1 MCTVCGCGEG
11 ETRIDGT
18 AATAVTG
25 DAGHEHVGPD
35 GKIYRHSHGGSGSG
49 SGSGGAHHHHPAQ
62 DGSHEHVAP
71 DGTVFRHSHHGHEHA
86 HADGHGHEHGHEHG
100 PHEDHHAGHH
110 HGGHHDDGHGHHHPD
125 RPDAIDGG
133 AALNQP
139 RLVTIERDILAKNS
153 ALAQT
158 NRRGFAGRGVFV
170 LNLMS
175 SPGSGKTTLLTRSL
189 TDLKGRFP
197 VAVIEGDQQTSFDAD
212 RIRATGTPAVQVNTG
227 KGCHLDAAM
236 VAQATDRLAAG
247 GGFAD
252 DGVLFV
258 ENVGNLVCP
267 AGFDLGETHR
277 VVVLSVTEGEDK
289 PLKYPAMF
297 AGADLLVVN
306 KIDLLPYL
314 SFDVERMIGY
324 AQRLNPSLAVIQLS
338 ATTGE
343 GLESWYEWIADG
355 LAEARAARDAAGK
368 DAETAAETA

>member
-11 ETRIDGT
+11 ETRIDGK
-18 AATAVTG
+18 AA
-25 DAGHEHVGPD
+25 DAEHEHIGPD
-35 GKIYRHSHGGSGSG
+35 GKVYRHRHGEGH
-49 SGSGGAHHHHPAQ
+49 GATHHHTHHHH
-62 DGSHEHVAP
+62 DDTHEHVAP
-71 DGTVFRHSHHGHEHA
+71 DGTVFRHSHSGHGHHDHDHGHGHEHA
-86 HADGHGHEHGHEHG
+86 HDHGHGH
-100 PHEDHHAGHH
+100 DHAHTHH
-110 HGGHHDDGHGHHHPD
+110 HHRPD

-139 RLVTIERDILAKNS
+139 RLITLERDILAKND
-153 ALAQT
+153 ALADI
-158 NRRGFAGRGVFV
+158 NRRRFAGRGVFV

-227 KGCHLDAAM
+227 KGCHLDASM
-236 VAQATDRLAAG
+236 VAQAADKLAAE
-247 GGFAD
+247 GGFAE

-267 AGFDLGETHR
+267 AGLDLGETHR

-289 PLKYPAMF
+289 PLKYPDMF
-297 AGADLLVVN
+297 VRADLLIVN
-306 KIDLLPYL
+306 KIDLLPHL
-314 SFDVERMIGY
+314 TFDVERMIGY

-338 ATTGE
+338 ATTGQ
-343 GLESWYEWIADG
+343 GLEEWYDWIADG
-355 LAEARAARDAAGK
+355 LAEARASHAAPTFA
-368 DAETAAETA
+368 D

>member
-11 ETRIDGT
+11 ETRIDGK
-18 AATAVTG
+18 AT
-25 DAGHEHVGPD
+25 DAEHEHIGPD
-35 GKIYRHSHGGSGSG
+35 GKVYRHRHGEGHGH
-49 SGSGGAHHHHPAQ
+49 AHHHH
-62 DGSHEHVAP
+62 DDTHEHVAP
-71 DGTVFRHSHHGHEHA
+71 DGTVFRHSHTGHGHHDHDHGHDHGHEH
-86 HADGHGHEHGHEHG
+86 DHGH
-100 PHEDHHAGHH
+100 AHH
-110 HGGHHDDGHGHHHPD
+110 HRPD

-139 RLVTIERDILAKNS
+139 RLITIERDILAKND
-153 ALAQT
+153 ALADI
-158 NRRGFAGRGVFV
+158 NRRRFAGRGVFV

-227 KGCHLDAAM
+227 KGCHLDASM
-236 VAQATDRLAAG
+236 VAQAADKLAAE
-247 GGFAD
+247 GGFAE

-289 PLKYPAMF
+289 PLKYPDMF
-297 AGADLLVVN
+297 VRADLLVVN
-306 KIDLLPYL
+306 KIDLLPHL
-314 SFDVERMIGY
+314 TFDVERMIGY

-338 ATTGE
+338 ATTGQ
-343 GLESWYEWIADG
+343 GLEEWYDWIADG
-355 LAEARAARDAAGK
+355 LAEARASQAA
-368 DAETAAETA
+368 AHPASAAV

>member
-11 ETRIDGT
+11 ETRIDGK
-18 AATAVTG
+18 AA
-25 DAGHEHVGPD
+25 DAEHEHIGPD
-35 GKIYRHSHGGSGSG
+35 GKVYRHHHGEAHHH
-49 SGSGGAHHHHPAQ
+49 AHHHHAHHHH
-62 DGSHEHVAP
+62 DDTHEHVAP
-71 DGTVFRHSHHGHEHA
+71 DGTVFRHSHNDHGHTH
-86 HADGHGHEHGHEHG
+86 
-100 PHEDHHAGHH
+100 DHHR
-110 HGGHHDDGHGHHHPD
+110 PD
-125 RPDAIDGG
+125 RADAIDGG

-139 RLVTIERDILAKNS
+139 RLVTIERDILAKNDG
-153 ALAQT
+153 LAAV
-158 NRRGFAGRGVFV
+158 NRRRFAERGVFV

-227 KGCHLDAAM
+227 KGCHLDASM
-236 VAQATDRLAAG
+236 VAQAADKLAAEG
-247 GGFAD
+247 QFAG

-289 PLKYPAMF
+289 PLKYPDMF
-297 AGADLLVVN
+297 VRADLLVVN
-306 KIDLLPYL
+306 KIDLLPHL
-314 SFDVERMIGY
+314 TFDVERMIGY

-338 ATTGE
+338 ATTGQ
-343 GLESWYEWIADG
+343 GLEEWYDWIADG
-355 LAEARAARDAAGK
+355 LAEARASHTASAAV
-368 DAETAAETA
+368 

>member
-11 ETRIDGT
+11 ETRIDGK
-18 AATAVTG
+18 G
-25 DAGHEHVGPD
+25 IDAGHEHVGPD
-35 GKIYRHSHGGSGSG
+35 GKIYRHRHGEAHHH
-49 SGSGGAHHHHPAQ
+49 AHHHH
-62 DGSHEHVAP
+62 DDTHEHVAA
-71 DGTVFRHSHHGHEHA
+71 DGTVFRHSHN
-86 HADGHGHEHGHEHG
+86 
-100 PHEDHHAGHH
+100 DH
-110 HGGHHDDGHGHHHPD
+110 GHHDHGHDHGHHHHHHDGHDHGHDHRRPD
-125 RPDAIDGG
+125 RADAIDGG

-139 RLVTIERDILAKNS
+139 RLVTIERDILAKNDG
-153 ALAQT
+153 LAAV
-158 NRRGFAGRGVFV
+158 NRRRFAERGVFV

-227 KGCHLDAAM
+227 KGCHLDAGM
-236 VAQATDRLAAG
+236 VAQAADKLAAEG
-247 GGFAD
+247 QFAE

-289 PLKYPAMF
+289 PLKYPDMF
-297 AGADLLVVN
+297 VRADLLVVN
-306 KIDLLPYL
+306 KIDLLPHL

-338 ATTGE
+338 ATTGQ
-343 GLESWYEWIADG
+343 GLEAWYEWIADG
-355 LAEARAARDAAGK
+355 LAEARASQSASQAA
-368 DAETAAETA
+368 AV

>member
-11 ETRIDGT
+11 ETRIDGK
-18 AATAVTG
+18 AA
-25 DAGHEHVGPD
+25 DAGHEHIGPD
-35 GKIYRHSHGGSGSG
+35 GKIYRHGHGEAHHH
-49 SGSGGAHHHHPAQ
+49 AHHHH
-62 DGSHEHVAP
+62 DDTHEHVAP
-71 DGTVFRHSHHGHEHA
+71 DGTVFRHSHDDRHQDQDHGHA
-86 HADGHGHEHGHEHG
+86 HGHDHHEHGH
-100 PHEDHHAGHH
+100 
-110 HGGHHDDGHGHHHPD
+110 HDHGHHHHGHSHDHGHTHDHRHPD
-125 RPDAIDGG
+125 RADAIDGG

-139 RLVTIERDILAKNS
+139 RLVTIERDILAKNDG
-153 ALAQT
+153 LAAV
-158 NRRGFAGRGVFV
+158 NRRRFAERGVFV

-227 KGCHLDAAM
+227 KGCHLDAGM
-236 VAQATDRLAAG
+236 VAQAADRLAADG
-247 GGFAD
+247 AFAE

-289 PLKYPAMF
+289 PLKYPDMF
-297 AGADLLVVN
+297 VRADLLVVN
-306 KIDLLPYL
+306 KIDLLPHL
-314 SFDVERMIGY
+314 SFDVDRMIGY

-338 ATTGE
+338 ATSGE
-343 GLESWYEWIADG
+343 GLEEWYDWIADG
-355 LAEARAARDAAGK
+355 LAEARASQAATHTI
-368 DAETAAETA
+368 AV

>member
-11 ETRIDGT
+11 ETRIDGK
-18 AATAVTG
+18 AT
-25 DAGHEHVGPD
+25 DAEHEHIGPD
-35 GKIYRHSHGGSGSG
+35 GKVYRHRHGEGHRH
-49 SGSGGAHHHHPAQ
+49 AHHHH
-62 DGSHEHVAP
+62 DDTHEHVAP
-71 DGTVFRHSHHGHEHA
+71 DGTVFRHSHT
-86 HADGHGHEHGHEHG
+86 D
-100 PHEDHHAGHH
+100 
-110 HGGHHDDGHGHHHPD
+110 HGHHHDHGHDHGGHDHGHAHHHHRPD

-139 RLVTIERDILAKNS
+139 RLVTIERDILAKND
-153 ALAQT
+153 ALADV
-158 NRRGFAGRGVFV
+158 NRRRFAERGVFV

-227 KGCHLDAAM
+227 KGCHLDASM
-236 VAQATDRLAAG
+236 VAQAADKLAAE
-247 GGFAD
+247 GGFAE

-289 PLKYPAMF
+289 PLKYPDMF
-297 AGADLLVVN
+297 VRADLLVVN
-306 KIDLLPYL
+306 KIDLLPHL
-314 SFDVERMIGY
+314 TFDVERMIGY

-338 ATTGE
+338 ATTGQ
-343 GLESWYEWIADG
+343 GLEEWYDWIADG
-355 LAEARAARDAAGK
+355 LAEARASHTASAAV
-368 DAETAAETA
+368 

>member
-11 ETRIDGT
+11 ETRIDGK
-18 AATAVTG
+18 AT
-25 DAGHEHVGPD
+25 DAEHEHIGPD
-35 GKIYRHSHGGSGSG
+35 GKVYRHRHDGGYGH
-49 SGSGGAHHHHPAQ
+49 AHHHH
-62 DGSHEHVAP
+62 DDTHEHVAP
-71 DGTVFRHSHHGHEHA
+71 DGTVFRHSHTEHGHHDHGHDHGHEHDHD
-86 HADGHGHEHGHEHG
+86 HA
-100 PHEDHHAGHH
+100 HH
-110 HGGHHDDGHGHHHPD
+110 HHRPD

-139 RLVTIERDILAKNS
+139 RLITIERDILAKNDG
-153 ALAQT
+153 LAAV
-158 NRRGFAGRGVFV
+158 NRRRFAERGVFV

-227 KGCHLDAAM
+227 KGCHLDASM
-236 VAQATDRLAAG
+236 VAQAADKLAAE
-247 GGFAD
+247 GGFAE

-289 PLKYPAMF
+289 PLKYPDMF
-297 AGADLLVVN
+297 VRADLLVVN
-306 KIDLLPYL
+306 KIDLLPHL
-314 SFDVERMIGY
+314 TFDVERMIGY

-338 ATTGE
+338 ATTGQ
-343 GLESWYEWIADG
+343 GLEEWYDWIADG
-355 LAEARAARDAAGK
+355 LAEARASHAAS
-368 DAETAAETA
+368 AAV

>member
-11 ETRIDGT
+11 ETRIDGK
-18 AATAVTG
+18 AA
-25 DAGHEHVGPD
+25 DAEHEHIGPD
-35 GKIYRHSHGGSGSG
+35 GKVYRHRHGEAHHH
-49 SGSGGAHHHHPAQ
+49 AHHHH
-62 DGSHEHVAP
+62 DDIHEHVAP
-71 DGTVFRHSHHGHEHA
+71 DGTVFRHSHNDHDDHDHGH
-86 HADGHGHEHGHEHG
+86 D
-100 PHEDHHAGHH
+100 
-110 HGGHHDDGHGHHHPD
+110 HGHHHHAHDHHRPD
-125 RPDAIDGG
+125 RADAIDGG

-139 RLVTIERDILAKNS
+139 RLVTIERDILAKNDG
-153 ALAQT
+153 LAAV
-158 NRRGFAGRGVFV
+158 NRRRFAERGVFV

-227 KGCHLDAAM
+227 KGCHLDASM
-236 VAQATDRLAAG
+236 VAQAADKLAADG
-247 GGFAD
+247 QFAG

-289 PLKYPAMF
+289 PLKYPDMF
-297 AGADLLVVN
+297 VRADLLVVN
-306 KIDLLPYL
+306 KIDLLPHL

-338 ATTGE
+338 ATTGQ
-343 GLESWYEWIADG
+343 GLEEWYDWIADG
-355 LAEARAARDAAGK
+355 LAEARASHTATA
-368 DAETAAETA
+368 TAAV

>member
-11 ETRIDGT
+11 ETRIDGKGIDGK
-18 AATAVTG
+18 AA
-25 DAGHEHVGPD
+25 DAEHEHIGPD
-35 GKIYRHSHGGSGSG
+35 GKIYRHHHGEAHHH
-49 SGSGGAHHHHPAQ
+49 AHHHH
-62 DGSHEHVAP
+62 DDTHEHVAP
-71 DGTVFRHSHHGHEHA
+71 DGTVFRHSHN
-86 HADGHGHEHGHEHG
+86 
-100 PHEDHHAGHH
+100 DH
-110 HGGHHDDGHGHHHPD
+110 DHGHHHHSHDHHRPD
-125 RPDAIDGG
+125 RADAIDGG

-139 RLVTIERDILAKNS
+139 RLVTIERDILAKNDG
-153 ALAQT
+153 LAAV
-158 NRRGFAGRGVFV
+158 NRRRFAERGVFV

-227 KGCHLDAAM
+227 KGCHLDASM
-236 VAQATDRLAAG
+236 VAQAADKLAADG
-247 GGFAD
+247 QFAE

-289 PLKYPAMF
+289 PLKYPDMF
-297 AGADLLVVN
+297 VRADLLVVN
-306 KIDLLPYL
+306 KIDLLPHL
-314 SFDVERMIGY
+314 TFDVERMIGY

-338 ATTGE
+338 ATTGQ
-343 GLESWYEWIADG
+343 GLEEWYDWIADG
-355 LAEARAARDAAGK
+355 LAEARASHVA
-368 DAETAAETA
+368 TAAV

>member
-11 ETRIDGT
+11 ETRIDGK
-18 AATAVTG
+18 AA
-25 DAGHEHVGPD
+25 DAGHEHADHEHIGPD
-35 GKIYRHSHGGSGSG
+35 GKVYRHRHGEAHRH
-49 SGSGGAHHHHPAQ
+49 AHHHH
-62 DGSHEHVAP
+62 DDTHEHVAP
-71 DGTVFRHSHHGHEHA
+71 DGTVFRHSHNDHEHDHDHGH
-86 HADGHGHEHGHEHG
+86 
-100 PHEDHHAGHH
+100 DHS
-110 HGGHHDDGHGHHHPD
+110 HDHGHHHHTHDNHRPD
-125 RPDAIDGG
+125 RADAIDGG

-139 RLVTIERDILAKNS
+139 RLVTIERDILAKNDG
-153 ALAQT
+153 LAAV
-158 NRRGFAGRGVFV
+158 NRRRFAERGVFV

-227 KGCHLDAAM
+227 KGCHLDASM
-236 VAQATDRLAAG
+236 VAQAADKLAAEG
-247 GGFAD
+247 QFAD

-289 PLKYPAMF
+289 PLKYPDMF
-297 AGADLLVVN
+297 VRADLLVVN
-306 KIDLLPYL
+306 KIDLLPHL

-338 ATTGE
+338 ATTGQ
-343 GLESWYEWIADG
+343 GLEEWYDWIADG
-355 LAEARAARDAAGK
+355 LAEAHASHAASAA
-368 DAETAAETA
+368 AV

>member
-11 ETRIDGT
+11 ETRIDGK
-18 AATAVTG
+18 AA
-25 DAGHEHVGPD
+25 DAEHEHIGPD
-35 GKIYRHSHGGSGSG
+35 GKVYRHRHGEAHHH
-49 SGSGGAHHHHPAQ
+49 AHHHH
-62 DGSHEHVAP
+62 DDTHEHVAP
-71 DGTVFRHSHHGHEHA
+71 DGTVFRHSHNDH
-86 HADGHGHEHGHEHG
+86 GHGHGH
-100 PHEDHHAGHH
+100 D
-110 HGGHHDDGHGHHHPD
+110 HGHHHHTHDHDHHRPD
-125 RPDAIDGG
+125 RADAIDGG

-139 RLVTIERDILAKNS
+139 RLVTIERDILAKNDG
-153 ALAQT
+153 LAAV
-158 NRRGFAGRGVFV
+158 NRRRFAERGVFV

-227 KGCHLDAAM
+227 KGCHLDASM
-236 VAQATDRLAAG
+236 VAQAADKLAAEG
-247 GGFAD
+247 QFTE

-289 PLKYPAMF
+289 PLKYPDMF
-297 AGADLLVVN
+297 VRADLLVVN
-306 KIDLLPYL
+306 KIDLLPHL
-314 SFDVERMIGY
+314 TFDVERMIGY

-338 ATTGE
+338 ATTGQ
-343 GLESWYEWIADG
+343 GLEEWYDWIADG
-355 LAEARAARDAAGK
+355 LAEARASHSAAV
-368 DAETAAETA
+368 

>member
-11 ETRIDGT
+11 ETRIDGK
-18 AATAVTG
+18 AA
-25 DAGHEHVGPD
+25 DAGHEHIGPD
-35 GKIYRHSHGGSGSG
+35 GKVYRHRHGEAHHH
-49 SGSGGAHHHHPAQ
+49 AHHHH
-62 DGSHEHVAP
+62 DDTHEHVAP
-71 DGTVFRHSHHGHEHA
+71 DGTVFRHSHDE
-86 HADGHGHEHGHEHG
+86 
-100 PHEDHHAGHH
+100 
-110 HGGHHDDGHGHHHPD
+110 HGHHHHDHHRPD
-125 RPDAIDGG
+125 RADAIDGG

-139 RLVTIERDILAKNS
+139 RLVTIERDILAKNDG
-153 ALAQT
+153 LAAV
-158 NRRGFAGRGVFV
+158 NRRRFAERGVFV

-227 KGCHLDAAM
+227 KGCHLDASM
-236 VAQATDRLAAG
+236 VAQAADRLAAEG
-247 GGFAD
+247 QFAE

-289 PLKYPAMF
+289 PLKYPDMF
-297 AGADLLVVN
+297 VRADLLVVN
-306 KIDLLPYL
+306 KIDLLPHL

-338 ATTGE
+338 ATTGQ
-343 GLESWYEWIADG
+343 GLEEWYDWIADG
-355 LAEARAARDAAGK
+355 LAEARASHAA
-368 DAETAAETA
+368 TAAAHTAAV

>member
-11 ETRIDGT
+11 ETRIDGV
-18 AATAVTG
+18 AAGG
-25 DAGHEHVGPD
+25 DHEHGDHEHVGPD
-35 GKIYRHSHGGSGSG
+35 GKIYRHRHDAGHDHGHD
-49 SGSGGAHHHHPAQ
+49 GGHDGGHTHAPGYHHEAHHH
-62 DGSHEHVAP
+62 DDTHEHVGP
-71 DGTVFRHSHHGHEHA
+71 DGTVFRHSHTGHDHHEHHEHDHGHDHD
-86 HADGHGHEHGHEHG
+86 HTHGH
-100 PHEDHHAGHH
+100 DHHR
-110 HGGHHDDGHGHHHPD
+110 PD

-139 RLVTIERDILAKNS
+139 RLVTIERGILAKND
-153 ALAQT
+153 ALAEV
-158 NRRGFAGRGVFV
+158 NRRRFAGRGVFV

-227 KGCHLDAAM
+227 KGCHLDAGM
-236 VAQATDRLAAG
+236 VAQATDKLAADG
-247 GGFAD
+247 QFAG

-297 AGADLLVVN
+297 AGADLLIVN

-338 ATTGE
+338 ATTGQ
-343 GLESWYEWIADG
+343 GLDEWYDWIADG
-355 LAEARAARDAAGK
+355 LAEVKAAAAV
-368 DAETAAETA
+368 TA

>member
-11 ETRIDGT
+11 ETRIDGK
-18 AATAVTG
+18 AA
-25 DAGHEHVGPD
+25 DAEHEHIGPD
-35 GKIYRHSHGGSGSG
+35 GKVYRHRHGEAHHH
-49 SGSGGAHHHHPAQ
+49 AHHHHDDAPEGAHE
-62 DGSHEHVAP
+62 GAHEHVAP
-71 DGTVFRHSHHGHEHA
+71 DGTVYRHSHG
-86 HADGHGHEHGHEHG
+86 
-100 PHEDHHAGHH
+100 
-110 HGGHHDDGHGHHHPD
+110 GHGHHDHGHDHEHDHRHHGHSHDHNRAPD
-125 RPDAIDGG
+125 RADAIDGG

-139 RLVTIERDILAKNS
+139 RLITIERDILAKNDG
-153 ALAQT
+153 LAAV
-158 NRRGFAGRGVFV
+158 NRRRFAERGVFV

-227 KGCHLDAAM
+227 KGCHLDASM
-236 VAQATDRLAAG
+236 VAQATDRLAAEG
-247 GGFAD
+247 RFAG

-289 PLKYPAMF
+289 PLKYPDMF
-297 AGADLLVVN
+297 VRADLLVVN
-306 KIDLLPYL
+306 KIDLLPHL

-338 ATTGE
+338 ATTGQ
-343 GLESWYEWIADG
+343 GLEEWYDWIADG
-355 LAEARAARDAAGK
+355 LAEARASHAAPQS
-368 DAETAAETA
+368 AAQYAAV

>member
-11 ETRIDGT
+11 ETRIDGK
-18 AATAVTG
+18 AT
-25 DAGHEHVGPD
+25 DAEHEHIGPD
-35 GKIYRHSHGGSGSG
+35 GKVYRHRHGDGHGHDG
-49 SGSGGAHHHHPAQ
+49 VHGHDGGHGHAHHHH
-62 DGSHEHVAP
+62 DDTHEHVAP
-71 DGTVFRHSHHGHEHA
+71 DGTVFRHSHTGHAHHDHGHDHDHDHDRNHA
-86 HADGHGHEHGHEHG
+86 H
-100 PHEDHHAGHH
+100 HH
-110 HGGHHDDGHGHHHPD
+110 HRPD

-139 RLVTIERDILAKNS
+139 RLITIERDILAKNDG
-153 ALAQT
+153 LAAV
-158 NRRGFAGRGVFV
+158 NRRRFAERGVFV

-227 KGCHLDAAM
+227 KGCHLDASM
-236 VAQATDRLAAG
+236 VAQAADKLAAEG
-247 GGFAD
+247 SFAG

-289 PLKYPAMF
+289 PLKYPDMF
-297 AGADLLVVN
+297 VRADLLVVN
-306 KIDLLPYL
+306 KIDLLPHL
-314 SFDVERMIGY
+314 TFDVERMIGY

-338 ATTGE
+338 ATTGQ
-343 GLESWYEWIADG
+343 GLEEWYDWIADG
-355 LAEARAARDAAGK
+355 LAEARASH
-368 DAETAAETA
+368 TASAVV